1 MPLGAIPRV
10 AFGLCLAVLT
20 LPPGILA
27 FCHRNGAPLLVD
39 EGLGFFF
46 ISPRASQSPSRTP
59 DKSSSPVLRTRKFCG
74 GPLKEKVLSKGL
86 SFQ

>member
-39 EGLGFFF
+39 EGLGFFLLA
-46 ISPRASQSPSRTP
+46 PE
-59 DKSSSPVLRTRKFCG
+59 
-74 GPLKEKVLSKGL
+74 PLKALPGLQTKAAHLSSVPG
-86 SFQ
+86 SFVGDR